1 MLRDFAK
8 SLDLQLGLKVY
19 PRTITSYKISEAAS
33 QTGFSESAL
42 RFYEQEGLVVPE
54 RLESGYRTY
63 DDNAI
68 ESLRFVA
75 RGKQLGLSLDEITEL
90 LTLLDEERCDPV
102 QTRMREMVD
111 TRIQESQDQIAN
123 LVEFT
128 AQLQQAMARLG
139 DHTPAGPCDDN
150 CGCTRAKTSNTSRH
164 QIPLSAIH
172 SEIACS
178 LEPGAVAYRIKTWR
192 EVLRTGSERE
202 ELPNGVRVRFARDVE
217 VTAIAELASAE
228 QTCCNFFD
236 FTIGISS
243 DAVTLDITGPEKA
256 QELITSFAGS
266 A

>member
-1 MLRDFAK
+1 M
-8 SLDLQLGLKVY
+8 S
-19 PRTITSYKISEAAS
+19 SYRISEAAS
-33 QTGFSESAL
+33 HTGFSESAL

-54 RLESGYRTY
+54 RLDSGYRSY

-102 QTRMREMVD
+102 QSRMKEMVD
-111 TRIQESQDQIAN
+111 TRIQASQDQIAS

-139 DHTPAGPCDDN
+139 EHTPAGPCDEN
-150 CGCTRAKTSNTSRH
+150 CGCTGRRASNAVRREP
-164 QIPLSAIH
+164 IPLSAGH
-172 SEIACS
+172 GEIACS
-178 LEPGAVAYRIKTWR
+178 LEPGVVTERIETWR
-192 EVLRTGSERE
+192 DVLREATERE
-202 ELPNGVRVRFARDVE
+202 ELANGVRVRFARNAD

-236 FTIGISS
+236 FNIGITG
-243 DAVTLDITGPEKA
+243 DAVTLDITGPDAA
-256 QELITSFAGS
+256 QDLIASFAGS